1 MPPASHRTA
10 PRPAQGPGK
19 GDGQRDRAIWW
30 AIRRLE
36 EQVVFLM
43 SRVQAPV
50 PPRRRAGVGAFA
62 REGNAPPAPAVVGVG
77 RAAARQGGGHAPSE
91 AREPLTS
98 KDAAAVASP
107 GLEGAGGSDCRNS

>member
-43 SRVQAPV
+43 SQSPV
-50 PPRRRAGVGAFA
+50 APRRRAGVGAFA
-62 REGNAPPAPAVVGVG
+62 REGNGPPAPAVAGVG
-77 RAAARQGGGHAPSE
+77 RAAGRQGGGHAPSE

-98 KDAAAVASP
+98 KDASAVGSP
-107 GLEGAGGSDCRNS
+107 GLEGAGGNLIDS